1 MARRGIPKTP
11 PLWYLRE
18 WMQAKGVTKQADM
31 MKLAGWS
38 KATMSQ
44 LYNGK
49 QDFSPKI
56 LKEAAHALGV
66 QPYELLM
73 HPDQAM
79 AMMRLRKDALRIVA
93 DSADIDRTG
102 TAG

>member
-1 MARRGIPKTP
+1 M
-11 PLWYLRE
+11 WYLRE
-18 WMQAKGVTKQADM
+18 WMLAKNIRKQADM
-31 MKLAGWS
+31 MRLTGWS

-56 LKEAAHALGV
+56 LKEAAGALGIE
-66 QPYELLM
+66 PYELLI

-79 AMMRLRKDALRIVA
+79 ALLRLRKDALRVVETA
-93 DSADIDRTG
+93 APLERTG
-102 TAG
+102 TEG